1 MWVVCND
8 VMHID
13 MWPMPGTK
21 EGILVI
27 IALTWRKVH
36 PELTCK
42 GLRAH
47 FYFSND
53 MVASKVTK

>member
-1 MWVVCND
+1 M
-8 VMHID
+8 
-13 MWPMPGTK
+13 
-21 EGILVI
+21 
-27 IALTWRKVH
+27 H

-53 MVASKVTK
+53 MAANKVTK